1 MVGAFRLGYGRCAVA
16 YDAQGQRLRA
26 MYSLAGKVV
35 HEERRGKGASEYI
48 HIGGRLLVTRSPTGA
63 TWAHVDALRS
73 PVAVTDGTGS
83 VVERR
88 RFEPYGAELGGLV
101 KDGPGY
107 TGHVSDSATGLTYM
121 QQRYMDPLLG
131 VFLSVD
137 PVTAYEQPVGQFNRY
152 RYANGNPYKFTD
164 PDGRQSSG
172 NVNPRSTGVPF
183 FDWLMSPSDGRGSTG
198 KMVEKQL
205 ASELSQ
211 PHSAEDVVL
220 YTAIAM
226 SAGIGAGSGAGARAI
241 ISVEGRV
248 AATTEVAEMSGMLRD
263 AARGK
268 GNFGI
273 GSATSEQADVMGRAW
288 VGSGSRKNSSGNALI
303 SRDGPRQYR
312 FPSEKANSHHAPTGI
327 QANFES
333 RSMPE
338 GRWTNNAHLNVEKKM
353 TKARLK
359 GIDAADWDAAFER
372 YQRTGLFD
380 CYFQASIGADDSRGA
395 DLFGFTACN
404 HEWLGSMIE
413 DGRSI
418 PKFVVV
424 NDVSLEAVERAVE
437 LVCGAVPDGRWEEV
451 AHKLAELMDWEFE
464 GYVPRR
470 R

>member
-1 MVGAFRLGYGRCAVA
+1 VA

-26 MYSLAGKVV
+26 MYSLAGQLV
-35 HEERRGKGASEYI
+35 HEERRGKDASEYI
-48 HIGGRLLVTRSPTGA
+48 HVGGRLLATRSPTGV
-63 TWAHVDALRS
+63 TWTHVDALGS
-73 PVAVTDGTGS
+73 PVAVTDNTGS

-88 RFEPYGAELGGLV
+88 RFEPYGAELGGQV

-107 TGHVSDSATGLTYM
+107 TGHVSDSATGLSYM
-121 QQRYMDPLLG
+121 QQRYMDPQLG

-172 NVNPRSTGVPF
+172 NVNPRSTGAPF

-198 KMVEKQL
+198 QMVEKQL

-241 ISVEGRV
+241 ISAEGRV

-303 SRDGPRQYR
+303 SRDGLRQYR
-312 FPSEKANSHHAPTGI
+312 FPSEKPNSHHAPTGI

-338 GRWTNNAHLNVEKKM
+338 GRWTNNAHLNVEKK
-353 TKARLK
+353 
-359 GIDAADWDAAFER
+359 
-372 YQRTGLFD
+372 
-380 CYFQASIGADDSRGA
+380 
-395 DLFGFTACN
+395 
-404 HEWLGSMIE
+404 
-413 DGRSI
+413 
-418 PKFVVV
+418 
-424 NDVSLEAVERAVE
+424 ND
-437 LVCGAVPDGRWEEV
+437 
-451 AHKLAELMDWEFE
+451 
-464 GYVPRR
+464 
-470 R
+470 